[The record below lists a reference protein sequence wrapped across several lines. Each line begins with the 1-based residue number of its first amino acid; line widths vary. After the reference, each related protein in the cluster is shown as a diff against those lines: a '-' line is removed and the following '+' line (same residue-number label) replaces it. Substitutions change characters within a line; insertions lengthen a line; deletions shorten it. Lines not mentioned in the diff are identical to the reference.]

1 MHHGNFWNQ
10 PQVTTGRTAV
20 FGTFNTDLS
29 ALEVCLSLTYIYKAA
44 QKSVMTLVYSAPHIF
59 VLLCFHIQ
67 NFFNMLKFIYYLLNK
82 LIIELRDKYIILLL
96 YY

>member
-1 MHHGNFWNQ
+1 ML
-10 PQVTTGRTAV
+10 R
-20 FGTFNTDLS
+20 
-29 ALEVCLSLTYIYKAA
+29 LSLTYIYKAA
-44 QKSVMTLVYSAPHIF
+44 QKSVMTLVYSDPHIF
-59 VLLCFHIQ
+59 VFLCFHIQ

>member
-1 MHHGNFWNQ
+1 
-10 PQVTTGRTAV
+10 
-20 FGTFNTDLS
+20 
-29 ALEVCLSLTYIYKAA
+29 
-44 QKSVMTLVYSAPHIF
+44 MTLVYSDPHIF

>member
-1 MHHGNFWNQ
+1 ML
-10 PQVTTGRTAV
+10 R
-20 FGTFNTDLS
+20 
-29 ALEVCLSLTYIYKAA
+29 LSLTYIYKAA
-44 QKSVMTLVYSAPHIF
+44 QKSVMTLVYSDPHIF

-67 NFFNMLKFIYYLLNK
+67 NFFNMLKFLYYLLNK

>member
-1 MHHGNFWNQ
+1 MA
-10 PQVTTGRTAV
+10 T
-20 FGTFNTDLS
+20 FGTSLKWPLEELQFLELS
-29 ALEVCLSLTYIYKAA
+29 TQIFLLWRFVLRLSLTYIYKAA

-67 NFFNMLKFIYYLLNK
+67 NFFNMLNFIYYLLNK

>member
-1 MHHGNFWNQ
+1 MA
-10 PQVTTGRTAV
+10 T
-20 FGTFNTDLS
+20 FGTSLKWPLEELQFLELS
-29 ALEVCLSLTYIYKAA
+29 TQIFLLWRFVLRLSLTYIYKAA
-44 QKSVMTLVYSAPHIF
+44 QKSVMTLVYSDPHIF
-59 VLLCFHIQ
+59 VFLCFHIQ